1 MMLFDTTLIETFL
14 SSISKQ
20 STAFCL
26 VV

>member
-1 MMLFDTTLIETFL
+1 MLFDTTLIETFL